1 MHSPNLSPEA
11 GFHFPTEQ
19 AQNRS
24 YRYGCCEC
32 SRDCTCNLALI
43 GARVQTEAHSPM
55 QFLDIPE
62 VFRSP
67 LGSPE
72 TMHIYLALR
81 ESRGSIIRR
90 IPCAAADL

>member
-32 SRDCTCNLALI
+32 SRDCPCNLAHI

-55 QFLDIPE
+55 QFQDVPE

-72 TMHIYLALR
+72 TMHIYLAKEGPGCL
-81 ESRGSIIRR
+81 
-90 IPCAAADL
+90 